1 MFMDGIKITNGIENH
16 MTNIIVIGGGAAG
29 WMTAIYAKHVYPE
42 SRVTVV
48 ASNEI
53 GILGAGESTTPM
65 FIDFLDIV
73 KIPFYELIKHC
84 GATIKVAAK
93 FTNWDKGGGYYYNSF
108 SADED
113 IAIAEL
119 NSFIDPI
126 NQYHSRAMV
135 YSISKQEE
143 QSEFDFNSKMADSNR
158 FPFSY
163 NSERLGH
170 FSLNFDARLAAE
182 YFKKI
187 AVEDR
192 DIIYVDDEVV
202 GFETDKYENISAIN
216 CKNNRIESDFVFDC
230 SGFKRLIIGNHYKS
244 EWKSY
249 SEYLPADKAFPFFLS
264 HDQIAKGVVPYTN
277 AVAMKYGWMWIT
289 PLQHRYGCGYVFDS
303 SYISVEEAKREVEE
317 YFGFEVNPPKPGLFF
332 EFNPGMYKKIWIK
345 NCISMGL
352 SSGFIEPMEAT
363 AILSNLHSLKGL
375 PKNINSLLNYSEK
388 EKDQFNLEY
397 ELAQEE
403 ILSFIYLHYVTNR
416 EDTDFWKNFTI
427 NNKMPNFVHRI
438 LDKSKSKMLEYKDF
452 ENTRMFALENYLFVM
467 QGNGILDSSPYLDEY
482 ASSYSEEENKN
493 YELFKI
499 KQNLTLQSSVDW
511 QDLLKMIDG
520 INANSK

>member
-1 MFMDGIKITNGIENH
+1 MVGIKITNGIGNH

-29 WMTAIYAKHVYPE
+29 WMTAIYAKHMYPE
-42 SRVTVV
+42 SIVTVV

-73 KIPFYELIKHC
+73 QIPFYELIRNC

-93 FTNWDKGGGYYYNSF
+93 FTNWDKNGGYYYNSF
-108 SADED
+108 SADKD
-113 IAIAEL
+113 LAIAEL

-135 YSISKQEE
+135 YSIGKQEK
-143 QSEFDFNSKMADSNR
+143 QSDFDFNSKLSDYDR

-182 YFKKI
+182 YLKKV

-192 DIIYVDDEVV
+192 GIIYIDDEVV
-202 GFETDKYENISAIN
+202 GFETDKHENISAIN
-216 CKNNRIESDFVFDC
+216 CKNNRIKSDFVFDC

-264 HDQIAKGVVPYTN
+264 HDQIGKGVVPYTN

-303 SYISVEEAKREVEE
+303 SYIPVEEAKKEVEE
-317 YFGFEVNPPKPGLFF
+317 YFGFEVSPPKPGLFF

-345 NCISMGL
+345 NCIAMGL
-352 SSGFIEPMEAT
+352 SAGFIEPMEAT
-363 AILSNLHSLKGL
+363 AILSNLHGLKRL
-375 PKNINSLLNYSEK
+375 PKKIYDLLNYSDSNK
-388 EKDQFNLEY
+388 ETFNACY
-397 ELAQEE
+397 RGDQEE
-403 ILSFIYLHYVTNR
+403 ILSFIYIHYLTNR
-416 EDTDFWKNFTI
+416 VDTDFWKNFKH
-427 NNKMPNFVHRI
+427 NNKTPDFLKPI
-438 LDKSKSKMLEYKDF
+438 LDKSKHSVLEYKDF
-452 ENTRMFALENYLFVM
+452 DNTNIFALENYLFVM
-467 QGNGILDSSPYLDEY
+467 QGNGILDYSPYLDEY
-482 ASSYSEEENKN
+482 NSSFSEEENKN

-499 KQNLTLQSSVDW
+499 KQNLALQSSVDW